1 MRWIFLGP
9 PGAGK
14 GTQAARLAQRAGVP
28 QIATGDMFRAAVR
41 EGTPLGLEAKR
52 YMEAGQLVP
61 DEVTLGLVRERLAQP
76 DCRNGFLLDGFP
88 RTVPQA
94 EGLNEVLAG
103 LGVRLDGVLYF
114 DVPDAVVVERLSGR
128 RVCPA
133 CGATYHVRFEP
144 PQVEGRCDRCGA
156 ELVQRSDDREETV
169 RQRLAVYRQQ
179 TEPLVRYYRE
189 AGLLH
194 TLDAGQ
200 PIDAVEAEIA
210 RITGVGA

>member
-41 EGTPLGLEAKR
+41 EGTPLGLQAKR
-52 YMEAGQLVP
+52 YMDAGQLVP
-61 DEVTLGLVRERLAQP
+61 DDVTLGLVRERLSQP
-76 DCRNGFLLDGFP
+76 DCRAGFLLDGFP
-88 RTVPQA
+88 RTVAQA
-94 EGLNEVLAG
+94 EGLKDVLAG
-103 LGVRLDGVLYF
+103 LGVGLDGVLYF

-133 CGATYHVRFEP
+133 CGATYHVRFDP
-144 PQVEGRCDRCGA
+144 PRVEGRCDRCGA
-156 ELVQRSDDREETV
+156 ELVQRPDDREETV
-169 RQRLAVYRQQ
+169 RQRLAVYRRQ
-179 TEPLVRYYRE
+179 TEPLVNYYRE

-194 TLDAGQ
+194 TVAADR
-200 PIDAVEAEIA
+200 PIDQVEAEIA
-210 RITGVGA
+210 RITGVGR

>member
-61 DEVTLGLVRERLAQP
+61 DQVTLGLVRERLAQP
-76 DCRNGFLLDGFP
+76 DCRKGFLLDGFP

-103 LGVRLDGVLYF
+103 LGARLDGVLYF

-194 TLDAGQ
+194 TVDAGR

>member
-1 MRWIFLGP
+1 VRWIFLGP

-41 EGTPLGLEAKR
+41 EGTPLGREAKR
-52 YMEAGQLVP
+52 YMDAGQLVP
-61 DEVTLGLVRERLAQP
+61 DHVTLGLVRERLAQP
-76 DCRNGFLLDGFP
+76 DCRAGFLLDGFP
-88 RTVPQA
+88 RTVAQA
-94 EGLNEVLAG
+94 EGLEAVLAE
-103 LGVRLDGVLYF
+103 LGVGLDGVLYF

-133 CGATYHVRFEP
+133 CGATYHVRFDP

-156 ELVQRSDDREETV
+156 ELVQRPDDREETV
-169 RQRLAVYRQQ
+169 RQRLEVYRRQ
-179 TEPLVRYYRE
+179 TQPLVDYYRD

-194 TLDAGQ
+194 TVAADR
-200 PIDAVEAEIA
+200 PIAEVEAEIA
-210 RITGVGA
+210 RITGVGR

>member
-14 GTQAARLAQRAGVP
+14 GTQAARLAERAGVP

-52 YMEAGQLVP
+52 YMDAGQLVP

-76 DCRNGFLLDGFP
+76 DCRAGFLLDGFP
-88 RTVPQA
+88 RTVAQA
-94 EGLNEVLAG
+94 EGLKDVLAG

-133 CGATYHVRFEP
+133 CGATYHVRFDP
-144 PQVEGRCDRCGA
+144 PRVEGRCDRCGA
-156 ELVQRSDDREETV
+156 ELVQRADDREETV
-169 RQRLAVYRQQ
+169 RQRLAVYREQ

-194 TLDAGQ
+194 T
-200 PIDAVEAEIA
+200 VEADRPIAEVEAAIA

>member
-41 EGTPLGLEAKR
+41 EGTPLGREAKR
-52 YMEAGQLVP
+52 YMDAGQLVP
-61 DEVTLGLVRERLAQP
+61 DHVTLGLVRERLAQP
-76 DCRNGFLLDGFP
+76 DCRAGFLLDGFP
-88 RTVPQA
+88 RTVAQA
-94 EGLNEVLAG
+94 EGLEAVLAE
-103 LGVRLDGVLYF
+103 LGVGLDGVLYF

-133 CGATYHVRFEP
+133 CGATYHVRFDP

-156 ELVQRSDDREETV
+156 ELVQRPDDREETV
-169 RQRLAVYRQQ
+169 RQRLEVYRRQ
-179 TEPLVRYYRE
+179 TQPLVDYYRD

-194 TLDAGQ
+194 TVAADR
-200 PIDAVEAEIA
+200 PIAEVEAEIA
-210 RITGVGA
+210 RITGVGR

>member
-14 GTQAARLAQRAGVP
+14 GTQAARLAERAGVP

-76 DCRNGFLLDGFP
+76 DCRAGFLLDGFP
-88 RTVPQA
+88 RTVAQA
-94 EGLNEVLAG
+94 EGLKDVLAG

-133 CGATYHVRFEP
+133 CGATYHVRFDP
-144 PQVEGRCDRCGA
+144 PRVEGRCDRCGA
-156 ELVQRSDDREETV
+156 ELVQRADDREETV
-169 RQRLAVYRQQ
+169 RQRLAVYREQ

-194 TLDAGQ
+194 T
-200 PIDAVEAEIA
+200 VEADRPIAEVEAAIA

>member
-9 PGAGK
+9 PGADK

-41 EGTPLGLEAKR
+41 EGTPLGREAKR
-52 YMEAGQLVP
+52 YMDAGQLVP
-61 DEVTLGLVRERLAQP
+61 DHVTLGLVRERLAQP
-76 DCRNGFLLDGFP
+76 DCRAGFLLDGFP
-88 RTVPQA
+88 RTVAQA
-94 EGLNEVLAG
+94 EGLEAVLAE
-103 LGVRLDGVLYF
+103 LGVWLDGVLYF

-133 CGATYHVRFEP
+133 CGATYHVRFDP

-156 ELVQRSDDREETV
+156 ELVQRPDDREETV
-169 RQRLAVYRQQ
+169 RQRLEVYRRQ
-179 TEPLVRYYRE
+179 TQPLVDYYRD

-194 TLDAGQ
+194 TVAADR
-200 PIDAVEAEIA
+200 PIAEVEAEIA
-210 RITGVGA
+210 RITGVGR